1 MENKIRKIYN
11 HIFQIDFLIKYGY
24 YDVSI
29 KKKNSIKDER
39 YLYEVSEGTA
49 DAFFSR
55 IFNMTAVANFIKNMN
70 DIDKEKFFNVDDNKK
85 INNYKATEPIYF
97 SIPKNISNRRLYK
110 LPNLYSYL
118 LLAFF
123 VNKNKEEFIKMFEKN
138 KLSTSKF
145 FNFYRFVDTDE
156 LRQKLLYSGI
166 RRLHLD
172 LSNFYHTL

>member
-1 MENKIRKIYN
+1 MENKIKKIYN
-11 HIFQIDFLIKYGY
+11 RIFQIDFLIKYGY

-97 SIPKNISNRRLYK
+97 
-110 LPNLYSYL
+110 
-118 LLAFF
+118 
-123 VNKNKEEFIKMFEKN
+123 
-138 KLSTSKF
+138 
-145 FNFYRFVDTDE
+145 
-156 LRQKLLYSGI
+156 
-166 RRLHLD
+166 
-172 LSNFYHTL
+172 

>member
-1 MENKIRKIYN
+1 MENKIKKIYN

-85 INNYKATEPIYF
+85 INNYKATDI
-97 SIPKNISNRRLYK
+97 
-110 LPNLYSYL
+110 
-118 LLAFF
+118 
-123 VNKNKEEFIKMFEKN
+123 
-138 KLSTSKF
+138 F
-145 FNFYRFVDTDE
+145 FNT
-156 LRQKLLYSGI
+156 QKYI
-166 RRLHLD
+166 K
-172 LSNFYHTL
+172 